1 MALTLNDVL
10 TLGKMGFTK
19 TDIAA
24 LMGAQPST
32 PVQTTPAPVV
42 PQSKPTISPQAA
54 PVTVPVT
61 QTAPVTVPVTQ
72 TAPVTVPVTQT
83 NAPAAPDYGALVAG
97 LANLSEKI
105 NALSV
110 PSAGFVGNPAPVT
123 SVEDIILGAYQ
134 PKQADAPAPDFMK
147 GVNK

>member
-24 LMGAQPST
+24 LMSAQPST
-32 PVQTTPAPVV
+32 PAQTTPAPVA
-42 PQSKPTISPQAA
+42 PQS
-54 PVTVPVT
+54 
-61 QTAPVTVPVTQ
+61 
-72 TAPVTVPVTQT
+72 APVTVPVTQT

-97 LANLSEKI
+97 LADLSEKI
-105 NALSV
+105 TSLSV
-110 PSAGFVGNPAPVT
+110 PSAGTIGNPAPVT

>member
-32 PVQTTPAPVV
+32 PVQTTPAPVA
-42 PQSKPTISPQAA
+42 PQSAPAA
-54 PVTVPVT
+54 
-61 QTAPVTVPVTQ
+61 
-72 TAPVTVPVTQT
+72 VPVTQT

-97 LANLSEKI
+97 LADLSEKVS
-105 NALSV
+105 ALSV

-134 PKQADAPAPDFMK
+134 PNQADEPVPDFMK

>member
-1 MALTLNDVL
+1 MALTINDVI

-32 PVQTTPAPVV
+32 PVQTTPAPVA
-42 PQSKPTISPQAA
+42 PQSAPAISPQAA
-54 PVTVPVT
+54 PAAVP
-61 QTAPVTVPVTQ
+61 A
-72 TAPVTVPVTQT
+72 TQT

-97 LANLSEKI
+97 LADLSAKVS
-105 NALSV
+105 ALSV
-110 PSAGFVGNPAPVT
+110 PSAGVVGNPAPVT

-134 PKQADAPAPDFMK
+134 PQQTGTNMPDFAK
-147 GVNK
+147 E

>member
-1 MALTLNDVL
+1 MALTINDVI

-32 PVQTTPAPVV
+32 PVQTMPAPVAVSNQLAANAIPVSRADGFNPAV
-42 PQSKPTISPQAA
+42 PAA
-54 PVTVPVT
+54 
-61 QTAPVTVPVTQ
+61 QTS
-72 TAPVTVPVTQT
+72 
-83 NAPAAPDYGALVAG
+83 APAAPDYGALVAG
-97 LANLSEKI
+97 LADLSAKVS
-105 NALSV
+105 ALSV
-110 PSAGFVGNPAPVT
+110 PSAGVVGNPAPVT

-134 PKQADAPAPDFMK
+134 PQQTGTDMPDFSK

>member
-1 MALTLNDVL
+1 MALTINDVI

-32 PVQTTPAPVV
+32 PVQTMPAPVAPPSAPV
-42 PQSKPTISPQAA
+42 APQAVSA
-54 PVTVPVT
+54 AVPAART
-61 QTAPVTVPVTQ
+61 S
-72 TAPVTVPVTQT
+72 
-83 NAPAAPDYGALVAG
+83 APAAPDYSALVAG
-97 LANLSEKI
+97 LADLSAKVS
-105 NALSV
+105 ALSV
-110 PSAGFVGNPAPVT
+110 PSAGVVGNPAPVT

-134 PKQADAPAPDFMK
+134 PQQTGTDMPDFSK

>member
-32 PVQTTPAPVV
+32 PVQTTPAQV
-42 PQSKPTISPQAA
+42 PGATA
-54 PVTVPVT
+54 PAVQTVPNT
-61 QTAPVTVPVTQ
+61 HMTDPLGTDQQTPAPYQQP
-72 TAPVTVPVTQT
+72 PGS
-83 NAPAAPDYGALVAG
+83 PDLGQLVAS
-97 LANLSEKI
+97 LADLSKKVD
-105 NALSV
+105 ALNV

-134 PKQADAPAPDFMK
+134 PNQADAPAPDFMK

>member
-1 MALTLNDVL
+1 MALTINDVI

-32 PVQTTPAPVV
+32 PVQTMPAPVA
-42 PQSKPTISPQAA
+42 PQSAPVIPPQA
-54 PVTVPVT
+54 VP
-61 QTAPVTVPVTQ
+61 AAVP
-72 TAPVTVPVTQT
+72 AAQT

-97 LANLSEKI
+97 LADLSEKI
-105 NALSV
+105 TALSV
-110 PSAGFVGNPAPVT
+110 PSAGLVGNPAPVT

-134 PKQADAPAPDFMK
+134 PNQADAPASDFLK

>member
-32 PVQTTPAPVV
+32 PAQTTPAPVA
-42 PQSKPTISPQAA
+42 PQSAPSISPQAA
-54 PVTVPVT
+54 S
-61 QTAPVTVPVTQ
+61 A
-72 TAPVTVPVTQT
+72 AVPVTQT
-83 NAPAAPDYGALVAG
+83 NVPAAPDYGALVAG
-97 LANLSEKI
+97 LADLSEKI
-105 NALSV
+105 TSLSV
-110 PSAGFVGNPAPVT
+110 PSAGTIGNPAPVT

>member
-32 PVQTTPAPVV
+32 PVQTTPAPV
-42 PQSKPTISPQAA
+42 
-54 PVTVPVT
+54 
-61 QTAPVTVPVTQ
+61 
-72 TAPVTVPVTQT
+72 TQT

-97 LANLSEKI
+97 LADLSEKI
-105 NALSV
+105 TSLSV
-110 PSAGFVGNPAPVT
+110 PSAGTIGNPAPVT

>member
-1 MALTLNDVL
+1 MVLTLSDVL
-10 TLGKMGFTK
+10 TLGRMGFTK

-32 PVQTTPAPVV
+32 PVQTTPAPVA
-42 PQSKPTISPQAA
+42 PQSVPVTPPQAA
-54 PVTVPVT
+54 P
-61 QTAPVTVPVTQ
+61 A
-72 TAPVTVPVTQT
+72 AVPVTQT

-97 LANLSEKI
+97 LADLSEKI
-105 NALSV
+105 TALSV
-110 PSAGFVGNPAPVT
+110 PSAGLVGNPAPVT

-134 PKQADAPAPDFMK
+134 PNKTDAPASDFMK

>member
-1 MALTLNDVL
+1 MALDIKDVII
-10 TLGKMGFTK
+10 LGKMGFNK

-32 PVQTTPAPVV
+32 PAQTTPAYVAT
-42 PQSKPTISPQAA
+42 QSAPAISPQAA
-54 PVTVPVT
+54 PAAVP
-61 QTAPVTVPVTQ
+61 A
-72 TAPVTVPVTQT
+72 TQT

-97 LANLSEKI
+97 LADLSEKI

-134 PKQADAPAPDFMK
+134 PNQTDAPAPDFMK
-147 GVNK
+147 GVNNNGKP

>member
-1 MALTLNDVL
+1 MALTINDVI

-32 PVQTTPAPVV
+32 PVQTMPAPVA
-42 PQSKPTISPQAA
+42 PQSAPVIPPQA
-54 PVTVPVT
+54 VPS
-61 QTAPVTVPVTQ
+61 AVP
-72 TAPVTVPVTQT
+72 AAQT
-83 NAPAAPDYGALVAG
+83 NASAAPDYGALVAG
-97 LANLSEKI
+97 LADLSEKI
-105 NALSV
+105 TALSV
-110 PSAGFVGNPAPVT
+110 PSAGLVGNPAPVT

-134 PKQADAPAPDFMK
+134 PNQTDAPASDFMK

>member
-1 MALTLNDVL
+1 MALTINDVI

-32 PVQTTPAPVV
+32 PVQTMPAPVA
-42 PQSKPTISPQAA
+42 PQSAPVIPPQA
-54 PVTVPVT
+54 VP
-61 QTAPVTVPVTQ
+61 AAVP
-72 TAPVTVPVTQT
+72 AAQT

-97 LANLSEKI
+97 LADLSEKI
-105 NALSV
+105 TALSV

-134 PKQADAPAPDFMK
+134 PNQADAPAPDFMK

>member
-19 TDIAA
+19 TDIVA

-32 PVQTTPAPVV
+32 PMQTTPAPVA
-42 PQSKPTISPQAA
+42 PQSAPAISPQAA
-54 PVTVPVT
+54 PAAVPV
-61 QTAPVTVPVTQ
+61 V
-72 TAPVTVPVTQT
+72 QT

-97 LANLSEKI
+97 LAGLSEKVS
-105 NALSV
+105 ALSV

-134 PKQADAPAPDFMK
+134 PKQTSTDVPDFMK

>member
-19 TDIAA
+19 NDIAA

-32 PVQTTPAPVV
+32 PAQTTPAPVA
-42 PQSKPTISPQAA
+42 PQSAPVITPQA
-54 PVTVPVT
+54 VP
-61 QTAPVTVPVTQ
+61 AAVP
-72 TAPVTVPVTQT
+72 AAQT
-83 NAPAAPDYGALVAG
+83 NAPAAPNYGALVAG
-97 LANLSEKI
+97 LADLSAKVS
-105 NALSV
+105 ALSV
-110 PSAGFVGNPAPVT
+110 PSAGTVGNPAPVT

-134 PKQADAPAPDFMK
+134 PNQADAPAPDFMK

>member
-1 MALTLNDVL
+1 MALNIDDVII
-10 TLGKMGFTK
+10 LGKMGFTK

-32 PVQTTPAPVV
+32 PAQTTPAPVA
-42 PQSKPTISPQAA
+42 PQSAPAISPQAA
-54 PVTVPVT
+54 P
-61 QTAPVTVPVTQ
+61 A
-72 TAPVTVPVTQT
+72 AVPVTQT

-97 LANLSEKI
+97 LADLSEKI

-134 PKQADAPAPDFMK
+134 PNQADAPAPDFMK

>member
-24 LMGAQPST
+24 LMGAQPGT
-32 PVQTTPAPVV
+32 PAQTTPAPVA
-42 PQSKPTISPQAA
+42 PQSA
-54 PVTVPVT
+54 PV
-61 QTAPVTVPVTQ
+61 A
-72 TAPVTVPVTQT
+72 VPVTQT
-83 NAPAAPDYGALVAG
+83 NASAAPDYGALVAG
-97 LANLSEKI
+97 LADLSEKI
-105 NALSV
+105 TSLSV

-134 PKQADAPAPDFMK
+134 PKQADVPAPDFMK

>member
-1 MALTLNDVL
+1 MKIDDII

-32 PVQTTPAPVV
+32 PVQTTPAQV
-42 PQSKPTISPQAA
+42 PGATA
-54 PVTVPVT
+54 PAVQTVPNT
-61 QTAPVTVPVTQ
+61 HMTDLGQ
-72 TAPVTVPVTQT
+72 
-83 NAPAAPDYGALVAG
+83 LVAS
-97 LANLSEKI
+97 LADLSKKVD
-105 NALSV
+105 ALNV

-134 PKQADAPAPDFMK
+134 PNQADAPAPDFMK

>member
-19 TDIAA
+19 ADIAA
-24 LMGAQPST
+24 LMGAQPRT
-32 PVQTTPAPVV
+32 PAQATFAPVAPQTTPAPVA
-42 PQSKPTISPQAA
+42 PQSA
-54 PVTVPVT
+54 PV
-61 QTAPVTVPVTQ
+61 A
-72 TAPVTVPVTQT
+72 VPVTQT

-97 LANLSEKI
+97 LADLSEKI
-105 NALSV
+105 TSLSV
-110 PSAGFVGNPAPVT
+110 PSAGIVGNPVPVT

-147 GVNK
+147 GVNNNGKS

>member
-1 MALTLNDVL
+1 MALTINDVI

-24 LMGAQPST
+24 LMGAQPRT
-32 PVQTTPAPVV
+32 PVQTMPAPVA
-42 PQSKPTISPQAA
+42 PQA
-54 PVTVPVT
+54 VP
-61 QTAPVTVPVTQ
+61 AAVP
-72 TAPVTVPVTQT
+72 AEQT

-97 LANLSEKI
+97 LADLSAKVS
-105 NALSV
+105 ALSV
-110 PSAGFVGNPAPVT
+110 PSAGTVGNPAPVT

-134 PKQADAPAPDFMK
+134 PQQTGTDMPDFSK

>member
-1 MALTLNDVL
+1 MALDIKDVII
-10 TLGKMGFTK
+10 LGKMGFTK

-24 LMGAQPST
+24 LMGAQPRT
-32 PVQTTPAPVV
+32 PAQTTPAPVA
-42 PQSKPTISPQAA
+42 PQSAPIISPQSA
-54 PVTVPVT
+54 PVAVPVT
-61 QTAPVTVPVTQ
+61 QTSAS
-72 TAPVTVPVTQT
+72 
-83 NAPAAPDYGALVAG
+83 AAPDYGALVAG
-97 LANLSEKI
+97 LADLSEKI

-110 PSAGFVGNPAPVT
+110 PSAGSVGNLAPVT

>member
-32 PVQTTPAPVV
+32 PAQATPAPVA
-42 PQSKPTISPQAA
+42 PQSAPTISPQAA
-54 PVTVPVT
+54 PV
-61 QTAPVTVPVTQ
+61 A
-72 TAPVTVPVTQT
+72 VPVTQT

-97 LANLSEKI
+97 LADLSEKI

-134 PKQADAPAPDFMK
+134 PNQADAPAPDFMK

>member
-32 PVQTTPAPVV
+32 PAQTTPTPVV
-42 PQSKPTISPQAA
+42 PQSAPAA
-54 PVTVPVT
+54 
-61 QTAPVTVPVTQ
+61 
-72 TAPVTVPVTQT
+72 VPVTQT

-97 LANLSEKI
+97 LADLSEKI
-105 NALSV
+105 NSLSV
-110 PSAGFVGNPAPVT
+110 PSAGTVGNPAPVT

>member
-32 PVQTTPAPVV
+32 PVQTTPAQV
-42 PQSKPTISPQAA
+42 PGAIA
-54 PVTVPVT
+54 PAVQTVPNT
-61 QTAPVTVPVTQ
+61 HMTDPLCTDQQTPGS
-72 TAPVTVPVTQT
+72 
-83 NAPAAPDYGALVAG
+83 PDLGQLVAS
-97 LANLSEKI
+97 LADLSKKVD
-105 NALSV
+105 ALNV

-134 PKQADAPAPDFMK
+134 PNQTDAPASDFMK

>member
-24 LMGAQPST
+24 LMGAQPGVSAH
-32 PVQTTPAPVV
+32 TTPAPVA
-42 PQSKPTISPQAA
+42 PQSAPAISPKVAPAA
-54 PVTVPVT
+54 VPV
-61 QTAPVTVPVTQ
+61 V
-72 TAPVTVPVTQT
+72 QT

-97 LANLSEKI
+97 LAGLSEKVS
-105 NALSV
+105 ALSV
-110 PSAGFVGNPAPVT
+110 PSAGIVGNPAPVT

-134 PKQADAPAPDFMK
+134 PKQTSTDVPDFSK
-147 GVNK
+147 GVIK

>member
-24 LMGAQPST
+24 LMGAQPSLSA
-32 PVQTTPAPVV
+32 QTTPAPVA
-42 PQSKPTISPQAA
+42 PQSAPAISPQAA
-54 PVTVPVT
+54 PAAVPV
-61 QTAPVTVPVTQ
+61 V
-72 TAPVTVPVTQT
+72 QT

-97 LANLSEKI
+97 LAGLSEKVS
-105 NALSV
+105 ALSV

-134 PKQADAPAPDFMK
+134 PNQADAPAPDFMK

>member
-1 MALTLNDVL
+1 MALTINDVI

-32 PVQTTPAPVV
+32 PVQTMPAPVA
-42 PQSKPTISPQAA
+42 PQSAPVIPPQA
-54 PVTVPVT
+54 VP
-61 QTAPVTVPVTQ
+61 AAVP
-72 TAPVTVPVTQT
+72 AAQT

-97 LANLSEKI
+97 LADLSEKI
-105 NALSV
+105 TALSV
-110 PSAGFVGNPAPVT
+110 PSAGLVGNPAPVT

-134 PKQADAPAPDFMK
+134 PNQTDAPASDFMK

>member
-24 LMGAQPST
+24 LMGVQPST
-32 PVQTTPAPVV
+32 PVQTTPAPVA
-42 PQSKPTISPQAA
+42 PQAA
-54 PVTVPVT
+54 PAAVPV
-61 QTAPVTVPVTQ
+61 V
-72 TAPVTVPVTQT
+72 QT

-97 LANLSEKI
+97 LAGLSEKVS
-105 NALSV
+105 ALSV
-110 PSAGFVGNPAPVT
+110 PSAGIVGNPAPVT

-134 PKQADAPAPDFMK
+134 PKQTSTDVPDFMK